1 MRMDETRRRGGEGDI
16 YDGTGMVD
24 SEVNENDF
32 IVLVSRLRSA
42 TLSDRKRGGRR
53 WGKRIAI
60 PPRDLQKSVRY
71 KGLGGRG
78 GKSGKRAENFMY
90 SRNSIPSRGGFFKE
104 NFSNIMPRFNGSS
117 SVRE

>member
-71 KGLGGRG
+71 KGLGGG
-78 GKSGKRAENFMY
+78 GERVEKERKILCILETRSRAVAD
-90 SRNSIPSRGGFFKE
+90 
-104 NFSNIMPRFNGSS
+104 FSKKIFRI
-117 SVRE
+117 

>member
-1 MRMDETRRRGGEGDI
+1 M
-16 YDGTGMVD
+16 D

-53 WGKRIAI
+53 RGKENSDTTARSTKVGTIQ
-60 PPRDLQKSVRY
+60 RV
-71 KGLGGRG
+71 GGGG

-104 NFSNIMPRFNGSS
+104 NFSNIMPRFNGSRFAS
-117 SVRE
+117 RIDPNRRMEI

>member
-1 MRMDETRRRGGEGDI
+1 
-16 YDGTGMVD
+16 MVD

-71 KGLGGRG
+71 KGLGGEG
-78 GKSGKRAENFMY
+78 EKEWKKSGKFYVFSKLDPEPWRIFQRKFFEYNAAFQWIFLG
-90 SRNSIPSRGGFFKE
+90 SRVE
-104 NFSNIMPRFNGSS
+104 
-117 SVRE
+117 